1 MESSSLLIAASQII
15 ESLSDRVIE
24 RLKTFLMGC
33 QGFNRKITR
42 LPDDSI
48 PQ

>member
-24 RLKTFLMGC
+24 RLKKRYYLGC
-33 QGFNRKITR
+33 FSNRAMTQW
-42 LPDDSI
+42 LNHSI
-48 PQ
+48 S